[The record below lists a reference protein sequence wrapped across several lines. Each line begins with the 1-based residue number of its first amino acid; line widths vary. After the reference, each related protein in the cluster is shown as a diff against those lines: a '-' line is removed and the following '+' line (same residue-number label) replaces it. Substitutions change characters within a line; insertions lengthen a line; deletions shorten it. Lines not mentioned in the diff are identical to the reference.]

1 MDHEV
6 AAAAQTVADCYA
18 PVLLDCR
25 IPVVHSGMS
34 VEDPK
39 AEDQA
44 AAGEAQIQV
53 VRSQAAAAA
62 ATVVV
67 VEPGLLHSC
76 HVSGVGGAGADVSV
90 QRTFDSAVATAACS
104 SRQRKSG

>member
-6 AAAAQTVADCYA
+6 AAAAQTVDYCYA

-25 IPVVHSGMS
+25 IPVVHSGTS

-39 AEDQA
+39 VEDQA
-44 AAGEAQIQV
+44 AAAEAQIHV
-53 VRSQAAAAA
+53 VRSQAAAAAAA

-67 VEPGLLHSC
+67 VEPGLLHS
-76 HVSGVGGAGADVSV
+76 
-90 QRTFDSAVATAACS
+90 
-104 SRQRKSG
+104 